1 MDSFATRCV
10 EGIEAN
16 EARITELVDR
26 SLMLV
31 TALAPEIGYDQAAT
45 IAKHA
50 HETGS
55 TLREA
60 APDLGTVDAATFDRL
75 VDPRRMLGPEPEAR
89 SEERRVGKKCVSTCR
104 SRWQPYHSK
113 KKRITLAPRQLNR
126 TTLQQ
131 K

>member
-1 MDSFATRCV
+1 MQGHLELNVFKPLIDANVLRSIDLLATGMDSFATRCV

-60 APDLGTVDAATFDRL
+60 ALDLGTVDAATFDR
-75 VDPRRMLGPEPEAR
+75 
-89 SEERRVGKKCVSTCR
+89 SEEHTSE
-104 SRWQPYHSK
+104 
-113 KKRITLAPRQLNR
+113 RQSLMHISYVVVRLN
-126 TTLQQ
+126 